1 MKMNLDG
8 IDLGSIGNILGSM
21 SADDIESLKGVAQ
34 AMFSSGENE
43 KEKPKNN
50 PPKQQAPNLDFSS
63 FAKIAS
69 VINLLSTEQKDPRTD
84 LLKAL
89 KPMLSTE
96 KQQKVDEAIKMISLF
111 AILPKIKELGNI

>member
-1 MKMNLDG
+1 MNLDG

-34 AMFSSGENE
+34 AMFSSGETE
-43 KEKPKNN
+43 KEKPKND
-50 PPKQQAPNLDFSS
+50 PPKSQTPNFDFSS

-69 VINLLSTEQKDPRTD
+69 VMNLLSSEQNDPRTD

-89 KPMLSTE
+89 KPMLSGE
-96 KQQKVDEAIKMISLF
+96 KQAKVDEAIRMISLF
-111 AILPKIKELGNI
+111 AILPKIKELGNN